1 VRRRTLIAS
10 GVAATATSVLSAGCV
25 AKAEDGL
32 ELLTQ
37 EVVVI
42 ARWSDP
48 NGHTIELQN
57 FVSAGE
63 NFIPI
68 FSDDAHFR
76 TEAAGSGFEH
86 EGVAINL
93 RFLVSILR
101 GDELLILNPVT
112 TKLRLRKSDL
122 ENVLRREGT

>member
-1 VRRRTLIAS
+1 M
-10 GVAATATSVLSAGCV
+10 
-25 AKAEDGL
+25 
-32 ELLTQ
+32 LTQ

-42 ARWSDP
+42 ARWPDP
-48 NGHTIELQN
+48 NGHMIVLQN

-63 NFIPI
+63 SFIPI

-76 TEAAGSGFEH
+76 AEAAGSGFEH
-86 EGVAINL
+86 EGVAMNL
-93 RFLVSILR
+93 GLLVSILR

-122 ENVLRREGT
+122 ENVLRRRGT